1 MAPVFDGEKPR
12 WNLLSKTQP
21 TGFTL
26 NRGLNKNQAPQTTN
40 PNRDAPRKILQ
51 HIFIETEDP
60 EFGDFQWLDPSEL
73 MLGIHTNTSIAVVIS
88 WKFENFFCRSLKPEA
103 KKIDPGFKKPP
114 SCFPWDGRLGVPFLK
129 VSNLFP
135 SLAVPE
141 KIPRVESLGCQN
153 ASTGGSC
160 QPCSLACLSCDADAC
175 IHCQEMERVF
185 GHRFWGWFFYHR
197 RKKTG
202 YRLSGLKGLKGV
214 LEKTHSAS

>member
-88 WKFENFFCRSLKPEA
+88 WKFEIFFCRSLKPEA

-114 SCFPWDGRLGVPFLK
+114 SCFSLRWEAWCPIFKGKQSIPFTCSTRKNPTGRV
-129 VSNLFP
+129 
-135 SLAVPE
+135 ARMPE
-141 KIPRVESLGCQN
+141 C
-153 ASTGGSC
+153 
-160 QPCSLACLSCDADAC
+160 
-175 IHCQEMERVF
+175 
-185 GHRFWGWFFYHR
+185 
-197 RKKTG
+197 
-202 YRLSGLKGLKGV
+202 
-214 LEKTHSAS
+214 